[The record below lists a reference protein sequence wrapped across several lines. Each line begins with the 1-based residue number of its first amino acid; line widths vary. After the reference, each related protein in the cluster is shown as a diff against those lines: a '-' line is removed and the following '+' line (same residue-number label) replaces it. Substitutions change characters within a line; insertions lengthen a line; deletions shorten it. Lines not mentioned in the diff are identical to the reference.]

1 MAMAHH
7 RLFASVVIALS
18 LSSCDDKPA
27 EVPLDPKIAASIEV
41 FKNRPIYREL
51 TPTVLASIAD
61 DKLEQAVIDYAS
73 HKIGDDYE
81 HERQIVASLPPG
93 VRALYITWLVEAEV
107 NNGGFNQYYWNST
120 GQFSADAV
128 GAFEFFAASKHAAL
142 MRDAN
147 KIQALEA
154 DRMQK
159 FKERGSPDAFSE
171 SYKETQLGP
180 LDDRFYGID
189 EDLSALRVAKV
200 RSSPQLF
207 SGT

>member
-1 MAMAHH
+1 MA
-7 RLFASVVIALS
+7 RSQLFASVVVALS
-18 LSSCDDKPA
+18 LSSCGDKPA
-27 EVPLDPKIAASIEV
+27 EAPLDPKIAASIEA

-51 TPTVLASIAD
+51 TPAVLASIPD

-81 HERQIVASLPPG
+81 RERRIVGSLPPG
-93 VRALYITWLVEAEV
+93 VRALYITWWVEAEV
-107 NNGGFNQYYWNST
+107 NNGGFNQYYWNSA

-154 DRMQK
+154 DRMKQ
-159 FKERGSPDAFSE
+159 FKERGTIDAFSE
-171 SYKETQLGP
+171 SYRETQLGP

-189 EDLSALRVAKV
+189 EDLSALRVARI